1 MNTAK
6 ANLINSISLI
16 IMGLW
21 GFFDVSSP
29 TALIPVFFGTIL
41 FCCFITSYKKPDS
54 NKIVSHIA
62 VFLTLII
69 LLALVVMRLPQ
80 SIETSGIGLLR
91 VIVMIVTSALA
102 TVFFIKSSIDA
113 RKK

>member
-69 LLALVVMRLPQ
+69 LLSLIVMRLPQ
-80 SIETSGIGLLR
+80 SIETNGIGLLR
-91 VIVMIVTSALA
+91 VIVMIVTSTLA